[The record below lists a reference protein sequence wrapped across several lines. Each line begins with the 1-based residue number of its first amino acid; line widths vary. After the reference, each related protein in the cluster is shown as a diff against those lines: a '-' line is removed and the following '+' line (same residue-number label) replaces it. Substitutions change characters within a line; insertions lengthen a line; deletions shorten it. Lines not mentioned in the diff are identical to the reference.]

1 MNNYFLV
8 KVRYDKMMDNGTQKT
23 VTEPYLVDA
32 LTFTEAEARISEEI
46 KPYVSGEYMVSA
58 ISRYKI
64 AESFLEKGDRY
75 YRCKLEYITLDEKSG
90 SEKKQG
96 VFFLVGASTIEEARN
111 TIESEMKK
119 TMIDYDIVKI
129 EETKIMDVFLY
140 N

>member
-1 MNNYFLV
+1 
-8 KVRYDKMMDNGTQKT
+8 MMDSGVQKT

-32 LTFTEAEARISEEI
+32 LSFTEAEARITEEI
-46 KPYVSGEYMVSA
+46 TPFASEFTVSA

-64 AESFLEKGDRY
+64 SESFLGNGDRY

-140 N
+140 K

>member
-8 KVRYDKMMDNGTQKT
+8 KVRYDKMMDNGVQKT

-32 LTFTEAEARISEEI
+32 LSFTEAEARITEEMKPFASEFT
-46 KPYVSGEYMVSA
+46 VSA

-64 AESFLEKGDRY
+64 SESFLGNGDRY

-96 VFFLVGASTIEEARN
+96 VFFLVQARTIEEARN
-111 TIESEMKK
+111 TIVDEMKK

-129 EETKIMDVFLY
+129 EETKLMDVFLY
-140 N
+140 K

>member
-32 LTFTEAEARISEEI
+32 LSFTEAEARITEEI
-46 KPYVSGEYMVSA
+46 TPFASEFTVSA

-64 AESFLEKGDRY
+64 SESFLGEGDRY

-96 VFFLVGASTIEEARN
+96 VFFLVQARTIEEARN
-111 TIESEMKK
+111 TIVDGMKK

-140 N
+140 K

>member
-32 LTFTEAEARISEEI
+32 LSFTEAEARITEEI
-46 KPYVSGEYMVSA
+46 TPFASEFTVSA

-64 AESFLEKGDRY
+64 SESFLGNGDRY

-96 VFFLVGASTIEEARN
+96 MHFLVQARTIEEARN
-111 TIESEMKK
+111 TIVDEMKK

-129 EETKIMDVFLY
+129 EETKLMDVFLY
-140 N
+140 K

>member
-32 LTFTEAEARISEEI
+32 LSFTEAEARITEEI
-46 KPYVSGEYMVSA
+46 TPFASEFTVSA

-64 AESFLEKGDRY
+64 SESLLGEGDRY

-96 VFFLVGASTIEEARN
+96 VYFLVQAWRIEEVRD
-111 TIESEMKK
+111 TIVAEMKK